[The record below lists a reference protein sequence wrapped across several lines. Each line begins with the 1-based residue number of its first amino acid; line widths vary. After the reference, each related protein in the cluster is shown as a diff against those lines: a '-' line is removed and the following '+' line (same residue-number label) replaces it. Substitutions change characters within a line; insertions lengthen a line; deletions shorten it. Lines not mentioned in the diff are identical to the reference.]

1 MKTKHIISLILLFL
15 FLSIGA
21 SCPPPQPPN
30 PPIPPE
36 PPVPPIEYVYVDT
49 CIDSGYMRNTYCPD
63 DRIEWNKKYIKGTE
77 PLSWCAFHK
86 EPTPPIPLPEKFET
100 YSINWIGLL
109 PWMTMK
115 AMAGEDVSKPVDRLV
130 ELSRR
135 SGAAYI
141 HSFCWVGDPSPD
153 NSYTQFATPWLWV
166 DGKID
171 FTKKNPEH
179 EKQFRFLAET
189 CKKYDMEFRPIF
201 FMARYNFPAFTRNLN
216 VQGIEDFY
224 TPEAKAVQSAYIFDC
239 IHWLLD
245 IFGPDYKP
253 TVLLMNE
260 PAHYGDDTAAHEIAD
275 WHKEIGDYVL
285 QWTTPDRLW
294 VDGSHSEYAH
304 AWFVGPQK
312 CPKCERWL
320 GRDEYSN
327 RPVRSES
334 HGCSTLQGFQDN
346 GFDGWSGSAWTH
358 GAFNEDGSDSGSKLC
373 DGISAFRQA
382 NTAEYTTA
390 LKYVMDNQGDKKA
403 YIVSFPFDPI
413 KNAMED
419 YTEAFVLTYDW
430 ERLSV
435 YSILHKSQ

>member
-1 MKTKHIISLILLFL
+1 MKLKFRISFLLLFL
-15 FLSIGA
+15 FMFVA
-21 SCPPPQPPN
+21 AQCPTPDPPDPPD
-30 PPIPPE
+30 PPIPP
-36 PPVPPIEYVYVDT
+36 VEYAYVDT
-49 CIDSGYMRNTYCPD
+49 CLDSLAMRNTYCPD
-63 DRIEWNKKYIKGTE
+63 DRIEFNKKYVKGTE
-77 PLSWCAFHK
+77 PTTWCDSHVQ
-86 EPTPPIPLPEKFET
+86 PPDPPDPLPAKFDT

-109 PWMTMK
+109 PWMVMK
-115 AMAGEDVSKPVDRLV
+115 EMDGGDVSAHVDRLV

-201 FMARYNFPAFTRNLN
+201 FMARYNFKAFTRGLN

-224 TPEAKAVQSAYIFDC
+224 TPEAKAVQSAYVFDC

-245 IFGPDYKP
+245 IFGTGYKP
-253 TVLLMNE
+253 TVLLINE
-260 PAHYGDDTAAHEIAD
+260 PAHYGDDDAAHEIAE
-275 WHKEIGDYVL
+275 WHRDIGDYAL

-304 AWFVGPQK
+304 AYFVEPQK

-320 GRDEYSN
+320 GRAEYSN

-334 HGCSTLQGFQDN
+334 HGCSTLQGFQEN
-346 GFDGWSGSAWTH
+346 FFDHWTQSGWTH
-358 GAFNEDGSDSGSKLC
+358 GVFNEDGSGYGSKLC

-382 NTAEYTTA
+382 NTEELDIALRYTIQESLYA
-390 LKYVMDNQGDKKA
+390 NKLFNFVA
-403 YIVSFPFDPI
+403 FPFDPI
-413 KNAMED
+413 KNARED
-419 YTEAFVLTYDW
+419 YSNPDSFDW
-430 ERLSV
+430 ERLGLFPII
-435 YSILHKSQ
+435 YQEIH